1 MVIHTS
7 EEVCHNVWTKN
18 TQIKGWYSFGKRKT
32 KQKSSKSKSDFA
44 DWSQTDLR
52 DHASSLTAAAKIWRV
67 KFQNQQAVPIRS
79 LAFWPVD
86 GRPHPVYVCGGV
98 SSDLAD
104 GQPD

>member
-1 MVIHTS
+1 MIINPNPFTPEHYQ
-7 EEVCHNVWTKN
+7 H
-18 TQIKGWYSFGKRKT
+18 
-32 KQKSSKSKSDFA
+32 
-44 DWSQTDLR
+44 
-52 DHASSLTAAAKIWRV
+52 HAIGLTAAAEIWPIEI
-67 KFQNQQAVPIRS
+67 QNQQAVPIRS